1 MEEKT
6 DYITKEPAAIIE
18 QPQPRLVLREGLGE
32 EWSCAWVKL
41 STAFKAHIK
50 ELRGAPLAVW
60 LYISLS
66 INKNG
71 IAFPGIK
78 TIAEETGYSHQG
90 VIDAIKTLEER
101 GYLRVIRGA
110 KRYNL
115 YEPEFAAIGRRA
127 EPTETVN
134 SVESTQLSQVSG
146 TDESTFSPEESS
158 RVDLNKINKIKPEIP
173 LSVENAIFLD
183 MPVTMNETEREERE
197 ACAAFERAF
206 GIERPWNWYPPKDEK
221 LWADFRAKL
230 RELWKQDPNCF
241 EGYAR
246 WANAPYSRGA
256 KNASQLRRDPSAFW
270 DAWAAYKASVMYSK
284 KTDEER
290 PQYKTRRLETLER

>member
-173 LSVENAIFLD
+173 LSVENAIFANQ
-183 MPVTMNETEREERE
+183 PITEEMVKAENLRDI
-197 ACAAFERAF
+197 APKMFERALGFSKPLPWWSNKDWTAFAEWVCERYAESKTAF
-206 GIERPWNWYPPKDEK
+206 GEYNIWRNTPYTKGGMSNNRIRGFVNEFYDSWDMFKMATNN
-221 LWADFRAKL
+221 
-230 RELWKQDPNCF
+230 RESEDNRHAL
-241 EGYAR
+241 
-246 WANAPYSRGA
+246 
-256 KNASQLRRDPSAFW
+256 
-270 DAWAAYKASVMYSK
+270 
-284 KTDEER
+284 
-290 PQYKTRRLETLER
+290 

>member
-158 RVDLNKINKIKPEIP
+158 RVDSNKINKIKPEIP
-173 LSVENAIFLD
+173 LSVENAIFANQ
-183 MPVTMNETEREERE
+183 PITEEMVKAENLRDI
-197 ACAAFERAF
+197 APKMFERALGFSKPLPWWSNKDWTAFAEWVCERYAESKTAF
-206 GIERPWNWYPPKDEK
+206 GEYNIWRNTPYTKGGMSNNRIRVFVNEFYDSWDMFKMATNN
-221 LWADFRAKL
+221 
-230 RELWKQDPNCF
+230 RESEDNRHAL
-241 EGYAR
+241 
-246 WANAPYSRGA
+246 
-256 KNASQLRRDPSAFW
+256 
-270 DAWAAYKASVMYSK
+270 
-284 KTDEER
+284 
-290 PQYKTRRLETLER
+290 

>member
-1 MEEKT
+1 MEEKK

-173 LSVENAIFLD
+173 LSVENAIFANQ
-183 MPVTMNETEREERE
+183 PITEEMVKAENLRDI
-197 ACAAFERAF
+197 APKMFERALGFSKPLPWWSNKDWTAFAEWVCERYAESKTAF
-206 GIERPWNWYPPKDEK
+206 GEYNIWRNTPYTKGGMSNNRIRGFVNEFYDSWDMFKMASARFVDEDNRHA
-221 LWADFRAKL
+221 L
-230 RELWKQDPNCF
+230 
-241 EGYAR
+241 
-246 WANAPYSRGA
+246 
-256 KNASQLRRDPSAFW
+256 
-270 DAWAAYKASVMYSK
+270 
-284 KTDEER
+284 
-290 PQYKTRRLETLER
+290 